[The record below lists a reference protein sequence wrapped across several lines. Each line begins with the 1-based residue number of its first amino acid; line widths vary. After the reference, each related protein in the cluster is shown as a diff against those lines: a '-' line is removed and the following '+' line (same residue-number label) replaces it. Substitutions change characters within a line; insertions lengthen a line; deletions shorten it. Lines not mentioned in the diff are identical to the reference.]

1 MWFLSFVPTSFLEF
15 LVHAMLLIGVL
26 GYLANIF
33 LKNIPFFIQ
42 YSIPLSIISIVLIVF
57 GVFFEGSLLTEKV
70 WRAKVEALEQKVAI
84 AEAKSNETNI
94 KIETVYV
101 DRVKTVKEIQYVTRK
116 NIKAN
121 ASTIDKVCKI
131 EPNVIDLLN
140 TSARGVK

>member
-33 LKNIPFFIQ
+33 LKNIPFISQ

-116 NIKAN
+116 NIKTN
-121 ASTIDKVCKI
+121 APSIDKVCKI

>member
-15 LVHAMLLIGVL
+15 LVHAILLIGII

-33 LKNIPFFIQ
+33 LKAIPFVSQ
-42 YSIPLSIISIVLIVF
+42 YSVPLKIISSVLIIF
-57 GVFFEGSLLTEKV
+57 GIFFEGSLITEKV
-70 WRAKVEALEQKVAI
+70 WRAKVNDLEQKVAI
-84 AEAKSNETNI
+84 AEAKSNETNV

-101 DRVKTVKEIQYVTRK
+101 DRVKRVKEIQYVTRK
-116 NIKAN
+116 NIKEN
-121 ASTIDKVCKI
+121 ATDIDKVCKI

>member
-33 LKNIPFFIQ
+33 LKNIPFISQ
-42 YSIPLSIISIVLIVF
+42 YSIPLSIISIVLIVI

-121 ASTIDKVCKI
+121 APTIDKVCKI

>member
-15 LVHAMLLIGVL
+15 LVHAMLLIGII

-33 LKNIPFFIQ
+33 LKNIPFISQ
-42 YSIPLSIISIVLIVF
+42 YSIPLSIISIVLVVF
-57 GVFFEGSLLTEKV
+57 GIFFEGSLLTEKV

-101 DRVKTVKEIQYVTRK
+101 DRIEKVKEIQYVTRK
-116 NIKAN
+116 NIKTN
-121 ASTIDKVCKI
+121 APSIDKVCKI

>member
-33 LKNIPFFIQ
+33 LKNIPFISQ

-101 DRVKTVKEIQYVTRK
+101 DRIEKVKEIQYVTRK
-116 NIKAN
+116 NIKTN
-121 ASTIDKVCKI
+121 APTIDKVCKI

>member
-1 MWFLSFVPTSFLEF
+1 MWFLSFVPTSFLET
-15 LVHAMLLIGVL
+15 LVHMMLLIGIV

-70 WRAKVEALEQKVAI
+70 WRSKVEALEQKVAI

-101 DRVKTVKEIQYVTRK
+101 DRIEKVKEIQYVTRK

-121 ASTIDKVCKI
+121 APTIDRVCKI

>member
-1 MWFLSFVPTSFLEF
+1 MWFLSFIPTSFLEF

-101 DRVKTVKEIQYVTRK
+101 DRIEKVKEIQYVTRK
-116 NIKAN
+116 NIKTN
-121 ASTIDKVCKI
+121 APSIDKVCKI

>member
-33 LKNIPFFIQ
+33 LKNIPFISQ
-42 YSIPLSIISIVLIVF
+42 YSIPLKIISIVLVVF
-57 GVFFEGSLLTEKV
+57 GIFFEGSLLTEKV
-70 WRAKVEALEQKVAI
+70 WRAKVEALEQKIAI

>member
-1 MWFLSFVPTSFLEF
+1 MWFLSFIPTSFLEF
-15 LVHAMLLIGVL
+15 LVHAMLLIGII

-33 LKNIPFFIQ
+33 LKNIPFISQ
-42 YSIPLSIISIVLIVF
+42 YSIPLSIISIVLVVF
-57 GVFFEGSLLTEKV
+57 GIFFEGSLLTEKV

-101 DRVKTVKEIQYVTRK
+101 DRIEKVKEIQYVTRK
-116 NIKAN
+116 NIKTN
-121 ASTIDKVCKI
+121 APSIDKVCKI